1 MMNYSPVIRTRAAE
15 LRGLKEL
22 TDTAR
27 RKLFPIVELTR
38 SRRTSK
44 NPAGS
49 ISKSV
54 EAICEILGGQPFVA
68 DLTSLPSLQ
77 NSEFDRLLDDDSGF
91 QAWTR
96 LATSSLPEQCIPVAH
111 LLEPFDLIEFKAQVS
126 QLRSKFSRIAIR
138 VPTNYGDFSGLISGI
153 QEVFS
158 DYNKIFLILDAGYV
172 NERSRFGAAAR
183 LNEMLSEVS
192 GWNFFRKS
200 IASSS
205 FPNSVVSA
213 GGEDDQGAFNLSEVY
228 LWKELVLKFPDLTY
242 GDYAGIHPIDFTGT
256 VTNWVPRV
264 DVMLDESFYY
274 HRYRRSE
281 GGYEKAAYEALNDPR
296 YVPLDCWAQ
305 ENIRLAAGG
314 SPNGRSPSF
323 WIANRVNFH
332 LSRQSFKIGR

>member
-1 MMNYSPVIRTRAAE
+1 MINYSPIIRTRAAE

-22 TDTAR
+22 TDAAR

-54 EAICEILGGQPFVA
+54 EAICEILEGQPFVA
-68 DLTSLPSLQ
+68 DLTSLESLQ
-77 NSEFDRLLDDDSGF
+77 NSEFDRLLDDDGGF

-96 LATSSLPEQCIPVAH
+96 LATSSLPEHCIPVAH
-111 LLEPFDLIEFKAQVS
+111 LLEPFDLAEFQTQVS

-138 VPTNYGDFSGLISGI
+138 VPTNYGDFAGLISGL
-153 QEVFS
+153 QKTFS
-158 DYNKIFLILDAGYV
+158 NPDQVFLILDAGYV

-183 LNEMLSEVS
+183 LNEMLNSVS
-192 GWNFFRKS
+192 GWTFFKKS
-200 IASSS
+200 VASSS

-213 GGEDDQGAFNLSEVY
+213 GGGDDQGEFDLSEVL
-228 LWKELVLKFPDLTY
+228 LWKQLAQNFSDLTY
-242 GDYAGIHPIDFTGT
+242 GDYAGIHPVDFIGT

-281 GGYEKAAYEALNDPR
+281 GGYARAAIEALNDTR
-296 YVPLDCWAQ
+296 YVPLECWAQ
-305 ENIRLAAGG
+305 NNIKLAASG
-314 SPNGRSPSF
+314 SPLGRSPSF

-332 LSRQSFKIGR
+332 LSRQASKVVG

>member
-1 MMNYSPVIRTRAAE
+1 
-15 LRGLKEL
+15 
-22 TDTAR
+22 
-27 RKLFPIVELTR
+27 
-38 SRRTSK
+38 
-44 NPAGS
+44 
-49 ISKSV
+49 
-54 EAICEILGGQPFVA
+54 
-68 DLTSLPSLQ
+68 
-77 NSEFDRLLDDDSGF
+77 
-91 QAWTR
+91 
-96 LATSSLPEQCIPVAH
+96 
-111 LLEPFDLIEFKAQVS
+111 
-126 QLRSKFSRIAIR
+126 
-138 VPTNYGDFSGLISGI
+138 
-153 QEVFS
+153 
-158 DYNKIFLILDAGYV
+158 
-172 NERSRFGAAAR
+172 
-183 LNEMLSEVS
+183 MLSAVS
-192 GWNFFRKS
+192 GWTFFKKS

-281 GGYEKAAYEALNDPR
+281 GGYEKAAYEALNDHR

-332 LSRQSFKIGR
+332 LSRQLFKIVR